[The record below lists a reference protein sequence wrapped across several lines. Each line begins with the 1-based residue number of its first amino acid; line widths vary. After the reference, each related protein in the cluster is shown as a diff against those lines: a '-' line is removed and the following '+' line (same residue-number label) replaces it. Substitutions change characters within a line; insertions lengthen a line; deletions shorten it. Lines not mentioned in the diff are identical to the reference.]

1 MEPCA
6 AMRPAFLKGDEGTL
20 LTSHEAE
27 YIVEHLSCLGID
39 QVGSA
44 AWIKQHANLEK
55 LNLQAHYNTMALC
68 DEFVMAALISHN
80 KMDVLIHELLVIE
93 IWLEKVFPHLLPALA
108 VQATTMTLGLLLYHE
123 ATIINLLE
131 VALFHSEACEALGS
145 DALLE
150 LADYTYRKVV
160 YLNTKAW
167 EDASA
172 KERTASEMVN
182 LKPEEEVEDKVARNR
197 FCAGVCALSVL
208 RYLTDYIS
216 SLSPCVM
223 ARLLDCHDVVMA
235 LIPLVESAPWTRKRK
250 SGDKRWVEKYSKG
263 KWSEVPPADRY
274 LLVEPDVQ
282 LWLAIN
288 NLLVD
293 LKCRN
298 KYAYDSYRRSQVLKL
313 HKYVNDLLL
322 DQLPVLK
329 DLRWVLEEL
338 QLKILNTDPDRGGL
352 ILEQVPAL
360 RESMLR
366 RDDWQELAQKQLL
379 TILANEAP
387 NQSAMN
393 ERVLEMMRMFEFGEL
408 MEPPTCAACGGQ
420 AVNRCSRCKT
430 EWYCGKACQ
439 VRVWQKHKKACE
451 LLVRASHNQ
460 PNKIVQA

>member
-1 MEPCA
+1 MVADESGNKEEKRLDTSRDQSEPENRVNGTRSVQKTDYNSSSRRNKLTEDIRKPGWRIEMEPCA

-39 QVGSA
+39 QRATSSTKPAGQIS
-44 AWIKQHANLEK
+44 NLW
-55 LNLQAHYNTMALC
+55 LNLALLLQAHYNTMALC
-68 DEFVMAALISHN
+68 DEFVMAVSDI
-80 KMDVLIHELLVIE
+80 LVYTTSDHSQIASCRYQE
-93 IWLEKVFPHLLPALA
+93 A
-108 VQATTMTLGLLLYHE
+108 VQYVKVSQWKFRDYIGKKSVVQQ
-123 ATIINLLE
+123 

-282 LWLAIN
+282 GVSVSYVRVFTIT
-288 NLLVD
+288 
-293 LKCRN
+293 LKTEMQKTLEDN
-298 KYAYDSYRRSQVLKL
+298 SG
-313 HKYVNDLLL
+313 
-322 DQLPVLK
+322 
-329 DLRWVLEEL
+329 VLEEL

-366 RDDWQELAQKQLL
+366 RDDWRE
-379 TILANEAP
+379 
-387 NQSAMN
+387 MN
-393 ERVLEMMRMFEFGEL
+393 HL
-408 MEPPTCAACGGQ
+408 
-420 AVNRCSRCKT
+420 N
-430 EWYCGKACQ
+430 
-439 VRVWQKHKKACE
+439 
-451 LLVRASHNQ
+451 LLVSDDYVHGLESLH
-460 PNKIVQA
+460 KS